1 MRAILFSAALVAG
14 AATANAGDVERGG
27 NLALRWCVSCHVVAP
42 DTTGGDAGPAFAS
55 VASRSGQTEQAL
67 RNWLADPHPP
77 MPDLGLAATEFD
89 DIASYIMSLKQ

>member
-1 MRAILFSAALVAG
+1 MRTILISTALLAGTAA
-14 AATANAGDVERGG
+14 ANAGDAERGG

-42 DTTGGDAGPAFAS
+42 NAPGGDAGPAFPGLA
-55 VASRSGQTEQAL
+55 ARPGQTEQAL

-77 MPDLGLAATEFD
+77 MPDLGLAVTEFD